1 MQTKGRDILGSRSNV
16 QRPGGKKNLISL
28 QNVMEFSSAG
38 DWNLKK
44 KRCIIRRRKINGVQ
58 LTKSLVYYAKKYALS
73 LKSHVFSSIKELFW
87 GVK

>member
-44 KRCIIRRRKINGVQ
+44 KKDV
-58 LTKSLVYYAKKYALS
+58 
-73 LKSHVFSSIKELFW
+73 
-87 GVK
+87 

>member
-44 KRCIIRRRKINGVQ
+44 KKMYNKEEKNKWGSAHKKPCVLCQEVCIISK
-58 LTKSLVYYAKKYALS
+58 KSC
-73 LKSHVFSSIKELFW
+73 VFFH
-87 GVK
+87 